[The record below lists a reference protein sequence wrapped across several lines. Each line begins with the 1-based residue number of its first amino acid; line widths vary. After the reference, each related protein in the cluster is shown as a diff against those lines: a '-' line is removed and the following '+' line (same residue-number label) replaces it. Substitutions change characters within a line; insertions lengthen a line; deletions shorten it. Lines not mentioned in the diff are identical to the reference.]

1 MAENVKVSKA
11 VTARKKVVR
20 FFKEIKTELKKVVW
34 PTRKQL
40 VNYTITV
47 LFTCLVVGAI
57 IWIVDF
63 GLAKIIGFI
72 LTR

>member
-11 VTARKKVVR
+11 VKVRKKVVR

-34 PTRKQL
+34 PTRNQL
-40 VNYTITV
+40 INYTITV